1 MYNLKIKNKLKN
13 NKVVVY
19 LSLALFAWRRSLSL
33 WALITGSSSSS
44 SALEQLREFLLHV
57 VKLFVCV
64 LILVSKLKNN
74 KQKSELSKM

>member
-1 MYNLKIKNKLKN
+1 MYHNVQLKIKVLKSKN

-57 VKLFVCV
+57 VKLFLFVCV
-64 LILVSKLKNN
+64 LFLGFKKIN
-74 KQKSELSKM
+74 K